1 MRKTNLKLL
10 SAAAA
15 LAAVMPFAASAEQ
28 KQGFYLGAGVGYGIS
43 TGGSLI
49 GTTKDQNAAA
59 EVAPSTVDRGFY
71 KNGEGMNTEVEA
83 GYNFADFRAG
93 VVVNYAP
100 KMKRKADLAQLE
112 NRELGGSLRVAYDF
126 ETNCELKPFV
136 FGDVGAVRVKA
147 KIKPYQS
154 PEQKASDEVFGTV
167 GADATVAPTNQVTSI
182 DSKAKTVFKYG
193 AGFGLG
199 YEVERCR
206 IDLTY
211 GIGRKAQYALDQIPV
226 AQNTSAAGAAANWV
240 GQNINVKV
248 KNAIDHSLSLGLKF
262 QM

>member
-1 MRKTNLKLL
+1 
-10 SAAAA
+10 
-15 LAAVMPFAASAEQ
+15 MPFAASAEQ

-43 TGGSLI
+43 TGGSI
-49 GTTKDQNAAA
+49 VGTKTTQATPHV
-59 EVAPSTVDRGFY
+59 ESTVDRGFY
-71 KNGEGMNTEVEA
+71 KNGKGINTELEA

-154 PEQKASDEVFGTV
+154 PEQTASEEVFGTV

-226 AQNTSAAGAAANWV
+226 AQNTGAAGAAANWV
-240 GQNINVKV
+240 GQNIKVKV
-248 KNAIDHSLSLGLKF
+248 KNGSIFEDSFSF
-262 QM
+262 RIN